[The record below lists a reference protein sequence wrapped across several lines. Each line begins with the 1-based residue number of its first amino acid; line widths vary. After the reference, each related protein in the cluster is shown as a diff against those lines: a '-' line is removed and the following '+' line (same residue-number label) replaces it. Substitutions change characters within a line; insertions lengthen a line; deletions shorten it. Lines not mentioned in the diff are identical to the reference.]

1 MYFTRLLLHLVFG
14 VVLLPLKQ
22 VLQPSSE
29 CMCVYVYA
37 HMHTQEEGTKCKNTV
52 KCEQISATTTKILQS
67 EVEERFV

>member
-1 MYFTRLLLHLVFG
+1 MCV
-14 VVLLPLKQ
+14 
-22 VLQPSSE
+22 
-29 CMCVYVYA
+29 CVYVYA